1 MDKEKIEFLDL
12 KRRTKTILKK
22 EKENKSLQNSTKSSF
37 SKNATNPIMGAFLEF
52 TAAKKFDIED
62 L

>member
-12 KRRTKTILKK
+12 KRRAKTVLEEKIQKK
-22 EKENKSLQNSTKSSF
+22 SQKNNTGF